1 MRRGQGDVLHGAFKL
16 IYLVRWLKELDQQ
29 IHEHKLSIKLCG
41 WRKVDLRS
49 LKNRL
54 VNTYVDAV
62 ELPVLVVTGGD
73 VETFS

>member
-16 IYLVRWLKELDQQ
+16 TYLGRWLKELDQQ
-29 IHEHKLSIKLCG
+29 IHEHKLSLKLCG

-54 VNTYVDAV
+54 VNTSVGAV
-62 ELPVLVVTGGD
+62 GLPVLVVTAGD
-73 VETFS
+73 GETFS